1 MLTALAGALL
11 WWRWSSS
18 GKHWRL
24 VVGNSHGYLGVVFFL
39 MEIFN
44 FLFFRHILNA
54 CGLPAGLRTLRLG
67 LSGVRSLALA
77 LPMLTALDVNNA
89 AELRCLELRC
99 PLLLTVHMQAC
110 K

>member
-1 MLTALAGALL
+1 MEQLWKRLEVGGGRKPRLFRSAPHIPFGRRFPTFYSLGISLT
-11 WWRWSSS
+11 
-18 GKHWRL
+18 
-24 VVGNSHGYLGVVFFL
+24 
-39 MEIFN
+39 
-44 FLFFRHILNA
+44 A

-77 LPMLTALDVNNA
+77 LPLLTALDVNNA

>member
-1 MLTALAGALL
+1 MLEVGCRRQPRLFRSAPRILL
-11 WWRWSSS
+11 NGHLQFFHSS
-18 GKHWRL
+18 GISL
-24 VVGNSHGYLGVVFFL
+24 NVF
-39 MEIFN
+39 
-44 FLFFRHILNA
+44 
-54 CGLPAGLRTLRLG
+54 GLPAGLRTLRLG